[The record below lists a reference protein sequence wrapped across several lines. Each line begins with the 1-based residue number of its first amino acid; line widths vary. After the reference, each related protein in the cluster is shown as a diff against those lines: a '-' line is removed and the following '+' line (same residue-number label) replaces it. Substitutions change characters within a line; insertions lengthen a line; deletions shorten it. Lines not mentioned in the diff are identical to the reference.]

1 MIVTIENYKN
11 VFNIFKDSCDKAKF
25 VSFDC
30 EMSGLNIDIK
40 TEPTKYDTQEY
51 RYQKVKRGVEKFD
64 LIQLGLTFFIE
75 NKKINSEN
83 KEEEYY
89 MERSFTFYLFKN
101 PQNKYYN
108 YDKNK
113 NLFFFESLSHPT
125 SIKFLSQNNFDFN
138 KLISKGIPYT
148 KLSYAEKIK
157 NFLKEEKNIIKNC
170 NFFLSKENEKNLVEN
185 IIKLTE
191 FIFNEKIEKGKKKP
205 NLILQFNKEVT
216 KKFFLGYNFR
226 NVLMNDNFS
235 IQSIKGDNCVEIKLT
250 KDGDNTYFNMNYKS
264 LDDFKNSIRNN
275 PKMIYELRYDLNSKY
290 NVGNK
295 NDELMS
301 LWENEEKI
309 KEDNIEKQIEEEL
322 GFTNYIKYLSS
333 KSIPLIGHNIYFD
346 LMFIYDKFISD
357 LPQDF
362 YTFKSSLHKYF
373 PIIYDTKLISSS
385 ETIYENKTNLEIL
398 YKTIAKKKFD
408 RYVKFEQ
415 DIDNGFSKELNDL
428 HDAGYDS
435 KITGECFVLMN
446 KALENNYIVN
456 NPDVDKSKNK
466 KKKKPKFEEDSISE
480 NNNNININIKY
491 GFCCLELFDKYKN
504 IAQMSLVE
512 SEYGKIILDT
522 NKQSKEDYLK
532 NENYLINNIFR
543 NVYMIKIKTDINQIN
558 NFLLNNYEIANLF
571 KNDEFNMNVVKIDY
585 DKFFIEFSGETNDKS
600 NNSSEKEKILKLI
613 GDIKNSLKN
622 KELIIDEIYDYYL
635 FINKFNEFL

>member
-1 MIVTIENYKN
+1 MIVTIDNYKN

-30 EMSGLNIDIK
+30 EMTGLNFDIK

-64 LIQLGLTFFIE
+64 LIQLGLTFFME

-108 YDKNK
+108 FDKNK
-113 NLFFFESLSHPT
+113 NIFFFESLSHPT

-148 KLSYAEKIK
+148 KLSYVEKIK

-185 IIKLTE
+185 IIKLTD

-216 KKFFLGYNFR
+216 KKFFLGYDFR
-226 NVLMNDNFS
+226 NVLMTDNFS

-250 KDGDNTYFNMNYKS
+250 KDGDNSYFNMNYKS
-264 LDDFKNSIRNN
+264 LDDFKNSIKNN
-275 PKMIYELRYDLNSKY
+275 PKMIYELRYDLNNKY
-290 NVGNK
+290 NIGNK

-346 LMFIYDKFISD
+346 LMFIYDKFLSD
-357 LPQDF
+357 LPSDF

-373 PIIYDTKLISSS
+373 PVIYDTKLISSS

-398 YKTIAKKKFD
+398 YKTITKKKFD
-408 RYVKFEQ
+408 TYVKFEQ
-415 DIDNGFSKELNDL
+415 DINNGFNKEMNDL

-466 KKKKPKFEEDSISE
+466 KKKKPKFDEDSISE
-480 NNNNININIKY
+480 NSNNNISISIKY
-491 GFCCLELFDKYKN
+491 GFCCLELFDKYQN

-512 SEYGKIILDT
+512 SDYGKIIMDT
-522 NKQSKEDYLK
+522 NKQSKEEDSK

-543 NVYMIKIKTDINQIN
+543 YVYVIKIKTDLNQIN

-571 KNDEFNMNVVKIDY
+571 KNDEFNMNIIKIDY
-585 DKFFIEFSGETNDKS
+585 DKFIIEFSEETNDNN
-600 NNSSEKEKILKLI
+600 NNSISKFID
-613 GDIKNSLKN
+613 DIKNSKKN
-622 KELIIDEIYDYYL
+622 NELIIDEIYDYHS
-635 FINKFNEFL
+635 FIKKFNEFL

>member
-1 MIVTIENYKN
+1 MIVTIDNYKN

-30 EMSGLNIDIK
+30 EMTGLNIDIK

-51 RYQKVKRGVEKFD
+51 RYQKVRIGVEKFD

-89 MERSFTFYLFKN
+89 IERSFTFYLFKN
-101 PQNKYYN
+101 PQNKYYH

-113 NLFFFESLSHPT
+113 NLFFSESLSHPA

-148 KLSYAEKIK
+148 KLSYIEKIK
-157 NFLKEEKNIIKNC
+157 NYLIEEKNIIKNC

-191 FIFNEKIEKGKKKP
+191 FLFNEKIEKGKKKP

-216 KKFFLGYNFR
+216 KKFFLGYNFK
-226 NVLMNDNFS
+226 NVLMTDNFS
-235 IQSIKGDNCVEIKLT
+235 IQNIKGDNCVEVKMT
-250 KDGDNTYFNMNYKS
+250 KNADNNFFNMNYKS

-275 PKMIYELRYDLNSKY
+275 PKMIYELKYDLNNKI
-290 NVGNK
+290 NK
-295 NDELMS
+295 NDEFMS
-301 LWENEEKI
+301 LWENEEKA
-309 KEDNIEKQIEEEL
+309 KEDVIEKQIQEEL

-333 KSIPLIGHNIYFD
+333 KSIPIIGHNIYFD

-357 LPQDF
+357 LPSDF
-362 YTFKSSLHKYF
+362 YSFKSSLHKYF
-373 PIIYDTKLISSS
+373 PIIYDTKYISSC
-385 ETIYENKTNLEIL
+385 ETTYESKTNLEIL
-398 YKTIAKKKFD
+398 HKTIAKKKYD
-408 RYVKFEQ
+408 MYVKFEQ
-415 DIDNGFSKELNDL
+415 DIENGFCKEMNDL

-446 KALENNYIVN
+446 KALENNYVVN
-456 NPDVDKSKNK
+456 NPEIDKKNNK

-480 NNNNININIKY
+480 NNNINNSIKY
-491 GFCCLELFDKYKN
+491 GFCRLELFDKYQN

-512 SEYGKIILDT
+512 ADYGKIILDT
-522 NKQSKEDYLK
+522 NKQSKGEYLK
-532 NENYLINNIFR
+532 NENYLINNIFS
-543 NVYMIKIKTDINQIN
+543 NVYMIKIKIDLNQENI
-558 NFLLNNYEIANLF
+558 FLLNNYEIANLF

-585 DKFFIEFSGETNDKS
+585 GKFFVEFSEEKDEKNKDI
-600 NNSSEKEKILKLI
+600 NEKEKILKLI
-613 GDIKNSLKN
+613 DEVKNNNENTK
-622 KELIIDEIYDYYL
+622 LIIDEVYDYNS
-635 FINKFNEFL
+635 FINKIFDFLS